1 VPISLYY
8 IYSTISILPNHLEG
22 AGKSQGV
29 VHIGY
34 ILACDDNDTVQVS
47 HPAILIMPSDNLI
60 LTKV

>member
-8 IYSTISILPNHLEG
+8 IYSLISFLPNFLE
-22 AGKSQGV
+22 GV

-34 ILACDDNDTVQVS
+34 ILAYDDNDTVQVS
-47 HPAILIMPSDNLI
+47 HPAIVITPSDNLI